1 MVLGIVSGS
10 GGALLL
16 VVYKLLVVLVV
27 LLPNS
32 SGVCRMNGLVHVLSM
47 ALVVFRC
54 AVLFVDIVQ

>member
-27 LLPNS
+27 LPTS